1 MSSESLSGS
10 SSSTRV
16 QAHFAERL
24 RTSNLPLVRGK
35 LTTLQ
40 INLGKLCNQT
50 CVHCHVD
57 AGPHRKL
64 ENMTTATA
72 ERILSLMTNTTGLQ
86 TVDLTG
92 GAPELNPNF
101 RRIVSSARKLGLEV
115 IDRCNLTILFEP
127 GQEDLIDFLD
137 AHGVRIVASLPCYT
151 ADNVESQRGT
161 GVFAKSIQA
170 LKMLGER
177 GYGTRSDRI
186 LDLVYNPG
194 GPFLPPAQANLEEDY
209 RARLREDFG
218 IEFTNLFALTNLPVK
233 RFKAF
238 LKRQGML
245 DEYMKLLIDSFNPN
259 AVEDVMCR
267 SLISIGWDGRI
278 FDCDFNQMEEIPIPG
293 HVKDIWEIDSFDSFS
308 TSDDARRIPIST
320 REHCFGCTAGQG
332 SSCQGALAKGQKEE
346 QT

>member
-1 MSSESLSGS
+1 M
-10 SSSTRV
+10 
-16 QAHFAERL
+16 
-24 RTSNLPLVRGK
+24 NDIPLVRGK

-64 ENMTTATA
+64 ENMDTATA
-72 ERILSLMTNTTGLQ
+72 ERILYLMHNTPGLQ

-101 RRIVSSARKLGLEV
+101 RRIVSTARKQGLEV
-115 IDRCNLTILFEP
+115 IDRCNLTVLFEP

-137 AHGVRIVASLPCYT
+137 AQGVRIVASLPCYT
-151 ADNVESQRGT
+151 SENVEAQRGT

-170 LKMLGER
+170 LKLLGER

-194 GPFLPPAQANLEEDY
+194 GPFLPPAQAGLELDY
-209 RARLREDFG
+209 RARLRADFG

-245 DEYMKLLIDSFNPN
+245 DEYMKLLVDSFNPK
-259 AVEDVMCR
+259 AVQDVMCR
-267 SLISIGWDGRI
+267 SLVSIGWDGRI
-278 FDCDFNQMEEIPIPG
+278 FDCDFNQMEEIPIAG
-293 HVKDIWEIDSFDSFS
+293 KVKDIWGIESFDLFS
-308 TSDDARRIPIST
+308 TSGNDGKIPIST

-332 SSCQGALAKGQKEE
+332 SSCQGAVAKGEKS
-346 QT
+346 